1 MVALDLRSLVRQERA
16 RRQAVQL
23 SCAACA
29 CREDGPG
36 EEAAVQQEINL
47 EEHRISADAVKAG
60 NLCVRPALPIHNRS
74 RRMTRVRLAGP
85 ELCARLSESERGS
98 CNHPLH

>member
-29 CREDGPG
+29 CREDAPG
-36 EEAAVQQEINL
+36 EEAAEQQEINL
-47 EEHRISADAVKAG
+47 DEHRVGADAVKAG
-60 NLCVRPALPIHNRS
+60 YPCVLSALPSHNRS
-74 RRMTRVRLAGP
+74 
-85 ELCARLSESERGS
+85 
-98 CNHPLH
+98 